1 MISQINHLLMKLKR
15 VPDYTAS
22 CGENEIGIS
31 ISNSLICIREFLQVF
46 SLGEAHAPRSLLH
59 LQHFLPLL
67 PLPKTRSNLQR
78 NKYFTLNT
86 QHKKWA
92 K

>member
-1 MISQINHLLMKLKR
+1 MKLKR
-15 VPDYTAS
+15 VPNYTAS

-46 SLGEAHAPRSLLH
+46 SLGEAHAPRRLLH

-78 NKYFTLNT
+78 NKYVTLNT